1 MEAALSRTVGGM
13 TSQVASAGRESG
25 GGIVGGAVLGAKGLA
40 TAGAATLN
48 DFLTILGRH
57 ARAEAVT
64 ALAHESARLIGPLHE
79 AAPLQGV
86 GLIEPAWIGEA
97 SRPVNRDDGGRGGF
111 SAFRRTSPQS
121 KSEI

>member
-1 MEAALSRTVGGM
+1 M
-13 TSQVASAGRESG
+13 TSQVASTGQGSG
-25 GGIVGGAVLGAKGLA
+25 GWGAVGAVLGAEGLA

-97 SRPVNRDDGGRGGF
+97 SRPVNRDDEGLDSF
-111 SAFRRTSPQS
+111 SAFSPDFPAVEVGDRTHASP
-121 KSEI
+121 

>member
-1 MEAALSRTVGGM
+1 MASHM
-13 TSQVASAGRESG
+13 SSAGFNSG
-25 GGIVGGAVLGAKGLA
+25 GRIAVSAVLGAEAL
-40 TAGAATLN
+40 TAASAATLN

-97 SRPVNRDDGGRGGF
+97 SRPVNRDDDSLGGF
-111 SAFRRTSPQS
+111 SAFRRTSPRS